1 MSAPEFRL
9 GEETVCPKCGQR
21 GKLGLH
27 VVYAKGY
34 KYTYL
39 AVLHPAVY
47 GRKEKKPS
55 VKHCTVRLLSKEPA
69 KREAAKPQPSQTAAK
84 PEAEERLRQLE
95 EENRQLRAQLERL
108 QAENEQLRQ
117 ALVSVYNAR
126 LSYRKGRE
134 EGERPLVVG
143 ATERYYLK
151 LVAKDKKTDRQI
163 AALGLSPAEVRA
175 VANGIIEALV
185 STDFAAVRLDA
196 WQQLEGVVARWL

>member
-1 MSAPEFRL
+1 MQNPGVENWEERV
-9 GEETVCPKCGQR
+9 GERVVCPKPGCGKPGVLAIDTFR
-21 GKLGLH
+21 
-27 VVYAKGY
+27 AKGRV
-34 KYTYL
+34 YTYL
-39 AVLHPAVY
+39 V
-47 GRKEKKPS
+47 
-55 VKHCTVRLLSKEPA
+55 VRHYEGDKVRRCVIKRITEPA
-69 KREAAKPQPSQTAAK
+69 KPAK
-84 PEAEERLRQLE
+84 PEEAELEARLRQLE
-95 EENRQLRAQLERL
+95 EENRRLRAQVEQL

-134 EGERPLVVG
+134 ESERPLLVG

-151 LVAKDKKTDRQI
+151 LVAKDKKTDKQI

-185 STDFAAVRLDA
+185 SADFAAVRLDA